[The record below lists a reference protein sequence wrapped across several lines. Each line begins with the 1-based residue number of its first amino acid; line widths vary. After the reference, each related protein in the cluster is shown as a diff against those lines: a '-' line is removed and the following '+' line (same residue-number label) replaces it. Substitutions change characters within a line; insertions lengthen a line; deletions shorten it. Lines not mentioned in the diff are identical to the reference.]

1 MRRLTKAMRR
11 RSAGGPVPPAEA
23 PADPGIGSRDVLAV
37 ASALLVLMFL
47 VKLYGV
53 ARYSL
58 TTTTGL
64 LVATPW
70 QVALG
75 TVTIYAYYVL
85 PAVAVGTIWAA
96 VLLRRRLRWAV
107 WPVAVI
113 VAVVTALASPL
124 AYLLQALAVVGVA
137 LAAELLLRRLL
148 ARRRGWVDRGRRRRM
163 LEGLRGLSAAYLG
176 AAVLAY
182 HFLATLQTPWVSA
195 QAFKLDT
202 TAVISTQPYSQSEH
216 RFVAPNARYVDIEV
230 ADHLVGYPIAE
241 EGDWLTILHADTR
254 HLVRVPVSA
263 VRARLTCHSEDDQ
276 LSGDRPLLEALR
288 GGAYHSPNMDCREV
302 LAYLIGLPS
311 DAPLRDG
318 PRQPVVR

>member
-1 MRRLTKAMRR
+1 LRR
-11 RSAGGPVPPAEA
+11 RAAAGQVLPAAPAE
-23 PADPGIGSRDVLAV
+23 PDIGSREWLAV

-64 LVATPW
+64 LAATPW

-85 PAVAVGTIWAA
+85 PAVALGTIWAA
-96 VLLRRRLRWAV
+96 VLLRRRLPWAV

-124 AYLLQALAVVGVA
+124 AYLVQALVVAAVA
-137 LAAELLLRRLL
+137 LVIELLLRRLL
-148 ARRRGWVDRGRRRRM
+148 ARRDGWPDRGGRRRM
-163 LEGLRGLSAAYLG
+163 LEGLRGLSVAYLG

-202 TAVISTQPYSQSEH
+202 AAVISTQPYSQSQR
-216 RFVAPNARYVDIEV
+216 RFVTPNGEYVEIEV
-230 ADHLVGYPIAE
+230 ADHFVGYPIAE

-254 HLVRVPVSA
+254 HLVRIPTSA
-263 VRARLTCHSEDDQ
+263 VRSRLTCHSEDDQ

-288 GGAYHSPNMDCREV
+288 GRAYHSPNMDCHQV
-302 LAYLIGLPS
+302 LAYLAGLPR
-311 DAPLRDG
+311 DAPFRDA
-318 PRQPVVR
+318 PRLEVTG